1 MADFKVES
9 KFSPAGD
16 QPTAISE
23 LSDGLK
29 ENASHQTL
37 LGVTGS
43 GKTYTIAKVIEE
55 VQKPTLVI
63 SHNKTLAAQLYGEF
77 KNLFPNNAVEYF
89 ISYYDYYQPESYM
102 PVTDTFIEKDFSM
115 NEEIDRLRLKATS
128 SLLQRK
134 DVIVVSSV
142 SCIYGLG
149 NPKEWKKQVVHL
161 KLDDSISRS
170 SLTEYLVDIYYQ
182 RNDQVLE
189 RCNFRIL
196 GDIFEIFPAYE
207 DKAIRVDI
215 FDNIIQS
222 IVSFDPLTGEEHSEH
237 DEFYLYPA
245 RHFISDKDKNDS
257 VIKEIKR
264 DLIERTKFFNENEKF
279 LEEQRI
285 SQRTNFD
292 IEMIQ
297 EIGYCSGIENYS
309 RYFDGRKEGERPFT
323 LIDFFPEDFL
333 TVIDESH
340 VTLPQIQ
347 AMYGGDRKRKDN
359 LIDYGFRLP
368 SAYDNRP
375 LKSDEFSTLQNQVIY
390 ASATPSHR
398 ELELSQGAIT
408 ELINRPTGLVDPEL
422 MIRPSAG
429 QIDDL
434 ISEIKIRSSKDER
447 CLVTTLTK
455 KMAEDLSE
463 YLSSVGLRVRYLHSE
478 VKTIERVKILRD
490 LRLGDFDVLVELMI
504 RPSAGQIDDLI
515 SEIKI
520 RSSKD
525 ERCLVTTLTKKMA
538 EDLSEYLSSVGLR
551 VRYLHSEVKTIERVK
566 ILRDLRLGDFDVLVG
581 INLLREGLDL
591 PEVSLVAI
599 LDADKEGFLRSKS
612 SLVQTAGRAA
622 RHEQGKVILY
632 ADKIT
637 DSMKY
642 LIDETERRRKIQMK
656 FNKENNITPKTVKK
670 SVEEIMQST
679 RVAESYRDSE
689 IEVKRDVA
697 TDKFL
702 LEDKKIVVEM
712 IREEMLEAAENLEF
726 EKAAKLRDEMNK
738 LEKEIKL

>member
-16 QPTAISE
+16 QPSAISE
-23 LSDGLK
+23 LSEGLK
-29 ENASHQTL
+29 NGTDHQTL

-43 GKTYTIAKVIEE
+43 GKTYTMAKVIEE
-55 VQKPTLVI
+55 VQKPTLII

-161 KLDDSISRS
+161 RLDSQTSRS
-170 SLTEYLVDIYYQ
+170 SLTEFLVDIYYQ

-196 GDIFEIFPAYE
+196 GDIFEIYPAYE

-215 FDNIIQS
+215 FDNSIQS
-222 IVSFDPLTGEEHSEH
+222 IVSFDPLTGEEYQEY

-257 VIKEIKR
+257 VIKKIR
-264 DLIERTKFFNENEKF
+264 SDLNARLKFFNKNEKF

-285 SQRTNFD
+285 GQRTNFD
-292 IEMIQ
+292 IEMIE

-309 RYFDGRKEGERPFT
+309 RYFDGRNEGERPFT
-323 LIDFFPEDFL
+323 LIDFFPDDFL
-333 TVIDESH
+333 TIIDESH

-359 LIDYGFRLP
+359 LIDFGFRLP

-375 LKSDEFSTLQNQVIY
+375 LKSEEFATLQNQVVY
-390 ASATPSHR
+390 ASATPSYR
-398 ELELSQGAIT
+398 ELDLSEGAVV

-422 MIRPSAG
+422 IIKPSSG

-434 ISEIKIRSSKDER
+434 ISEIKIRS
-447 CLVTTLTK
+447 
-455 KMAEDLSE
+455 A
-463 YLSSVGLRVRYLHSE
+463 
-478 VKTIERVKILRD
+478 
-490 LRLGDFDVLVELMI
+490 
-504 RPSAGQIDDLI
+504 
-515 SEIKI
+515 
-520 RSSKD
+520 KD

-612 SLVQTAGRAA
+612 SLVQTSGRAA
-622 RHEQGKVILY
+622 RHIDGKVILY

-637 DSMKY
+637 DSMQY
-642 LIDETERRRKIQMK
+642 LIDETDRRRSIQLEY
-656 FNKENNITPKTVKK
+656 NKKHNITPKTVKK
-670 SVEEIMQST
+670 SVDEIMQAT
-679 RVAESYRDSE
+679 RVAESYKESE
-689 IEVKRDVA
+689 IEIKRDIA

-702 LEDKKIVVEM
+702 NEDKKIVVEM